1 MYNNYYVIIIHVKDA
16 DCRKDKTQKNTGS
29 LNYLEMWIQLSL
41 LIDLYYFTGKERTE
55 INFWLREVDAN
66 HSLSEK

>member
-1 MYNNYYVIIIHVKDA
+1 MQIA
-16 DCRKDKTQKNTGS
+16 ERTQKTQKNTGS